1 MSVIIEHSI
10 EWLLLISVLIFLIYS
25 MMSIKNEK
33 KAFQEEATP
42 TPFHYIELLIPKWW
56 SLKKDTEFEK
66 IYHRADTRYDW
77 FARLSLI
84 TKNNKKLEDLLDE
97 YLKNEEIVFDTEAIV
112 ETNPRHLFKDSSME
126 GVTLALRVEGKATE
140 KVINRLYLDIYLFQ
154 YKEDAYFFISRSS
167 VLNGI
172 VEGPF
177 FEEMIYLAQ
186 GS

>member
-1 MSVIIEHSI
+1 
-10 EWLLLISVLIFLIYS
+10 
-25 MMSIKNEK
+25 
-33 KAFQEEATP
+33 
-42 TPFHYIELLIPKWW
+42 
-56 SLKKDTEFEK
+56 
-66 IYHRADTRYDW
+66 
-77 FARLSLI
+77 
-84 TKNNKKLEDLLDE
+84 
-97 YLKNEEIVFDTEAIV
+97 
-112 ETNPRHLFKDSSME
+112 ME